1 MAEAN
6 RSLFPG
12 IILISL
18 GAIFLLNQL
27 DVFYFRWWH
36 LYPLVLLALAALF
49 FFSVFTKNQ
58 KRAVFPGTVLLSLGL
73 FFFLR
78 NYGYFDL
85 DQDFWYVDELWPVVL
100 IAVGLGFVAL
110 YLVKP
115 QDWAVLVPGGVMIFV
130 GAFFVLRNLGIVRRA
145 DFRDFWPIIFIAV
158 GLCIVI
164 KSLRKKKPPEVAET
178 SGSN

>member
-1 MAEAN
+1 MAKASK
-6 RSLFPG
+6 SLFPG
-12 IILISL
+12 IILISI

-58 KRAVFPGTVLLSLGL
+58 KGAVFPGTVLLSLGL

-115 QDWAVLVPGGVMIFV
+115 QD
-130 GAFFVLRNLGIVRRA
+130 
-145 DFRDFWPIIFIAV
+145 
-158 GLCIVI
+158 
-164 KSLRKKKPPEVAET
+164 
-178 SGSN
+178 